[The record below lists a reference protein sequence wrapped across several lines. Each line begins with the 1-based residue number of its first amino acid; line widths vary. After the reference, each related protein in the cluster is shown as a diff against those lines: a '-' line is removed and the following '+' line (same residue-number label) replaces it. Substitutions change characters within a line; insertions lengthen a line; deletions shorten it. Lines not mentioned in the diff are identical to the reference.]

1 MKLKLTKPLCFFD
14 LETTGTDV
22 SKDRIIEIAIIKV
35 NIDGSRE
42 SLEIRLNPGIPI
54 PPESTLIHG
63 ITDEMVANEPIF
75 KDKARNIYNF
85 LKGCDLAGF
94 NSDRFDIPLLVEEL
108 LRADLDFDF
117 KNTKTIDVQNIFH
130 KLEKR
135 TLEAAYK
142 FYCNKL
148 LENAHSAKS
157 DTIATYEILLEQI
170 KKYDELSNNVDDLS
184 KFSNNDLNFVDLA
197 GFIRYNK
204 KGLEVFS
211 FGKYKNISLENIWK
225 KNPGY
230 FSWIK
235 NAEFPVFTKII
246 IDNFIKKMKLKEKFK
261 E

>member
-35 NIDGSRE
+35 NTDGSRE

-63 ITDEMVANEPIF
+63 ITDEMVANEPKF

-130 KLEKR
+130 KMEER
-135 TLEAAYK
+135 TLSAALK
-142 FYCNKL
+142 FYCDKELTDAHTAIADANATLDVLLAQLDRYSELEPNVDFLNDFSTRKKTADFAGFLIYNKDD
-148 LENAHSAKS
+148 EICFGFGKHKGKKVN
-157 DTIATYEILLEQI
+157 EILKE
-170 KKYDELSNNVDDLS
+170 E
-184 KFSNNDLNFVDLA
+184 
-197 GFIRYNK
+197 
-204 KGLEVFS
+204 
-211 FGKYKNISLENIWK
+211 
-225 KNPGY
+225 PGY
-230 FSWIK
+230 FGWIL
-235 NAEFPVFTKII
+235 NADFPRYTKKILTE
-246 IDNFIKKMKLKEKFK
+246 IKLNSINTKE
-261 E
+261 

>member
-130 KLEKR
+130 KMESR
-135 TLEAAYK
+135 TLSAALK
-142 FYCNKL
+142 FYCDKELTDAHTAIADANATLDVLLAQLDRYSELEPNVEFLNHFSTRKKTADFAGFLIYNKDDQICFGFGKHKGKKV
-148 LENAHSAKS
+148 N
-157 DTIATYEILLEQI
+157 EILKE
-170 KKYDELSNNVDDLS
+170 E
-184 KFSNNDLNFVDLA
+184 
-197 GFIRYNK
+197 
-204 KGLEVFS
+204 
-211 FGKYKNISLENIWK
+211 
-225 KNPGY
+225 PGY
-230 FSWIK
+230 FGWIL
-235 NAEFPVFTKII
+235 NADFPRYTKKILTE
-246 IDNFIKKMKLKEKFK
+246 IKLNSMNTKE
-261 E
+261 

>member
-54 PPESTLIHG
+54 PPESSLIHG
-63 ITDEMVANEPIF
+63 ITDEMVANEPKF

-130 KLEKR
+130 KMEER
-135 TLEAAYK
+135 TLSAALK
-142 FYCNKL
+142 FYCDKELTDAHTAIADANATLDVLLAQLDRYSELEPNVDFLNDFSTRKKTADFAGFLIYNKDDQICFGFGKHKGKKV
-148 LENAHSAKS
+148 N
-157 DTIATYEILLEQI
+157 EILKE
-170 KKYDELSNNVDDLS
+170 E
-184 KFSNNDLNFVDLA
+184 
-197 GFIRYNK
+197 
-204 KGLEVFS
+204 
-211 FGKYKNISLENIWK
+211 
-225 KNPGY
+225 PGY
-230 FSWIK
+230 FGWIL
-235 NAEFPVFTKII
+235 NADFPRYTKKILTE
-246 IDNFIKKMKLKEKFK
+246 IKLNSMNTKE
-261 E
+261 

>member
-130 KLEKR
+130 KMESR
-135 TLEAAYK
+135 TLSAALK
-142 FYCNKL
+142 FYCDKELTDAHTAIADANATLDVLLAQLDRYSELEPNVDFLNHFSTRKKTADFAGFLIYNKDD
-148 LENAHSAKS
+148 EICFGFGKHKGKKVN
-157 DTIATYEILLEQI
+157 EILKE
-170 KKYDELSNNVDDLS
+170 E
-184 KFSNNDLNFVDLA
+184 
-197 GFIRYNK
+197 
-204 KGLEVFS
+204 
-211 FGKYKNISLENIWK
+211 
-225 KNPGY
+225 PGY
-230 FSWIK
+230 FGWIL
-235 NAEFPVFTKII
+235 NADFPRYTKKILTE
-246 IDNFIKKMKLKEKFK
+246 IKLNSVNTKE
-261 E
+261 

>member
-54 PPESTLIHG
+54 PPESSLIHG
-63 ITDEMVANEPIF
+63 ITDEMVANEPKF

-130 KLEKR
+130 KMESR
-135 TLEAAYK
+135 TLSAALK
-142 FYCNKL
+142 FYCDKELTDAHTAIADANATLDVLLAQLDRYSELEPNVHFLNHFSTRKKTADFAGFLIYNKDD
-148 LENAHSAKS
+148 EICFGFGKHKGKKVN
-157 DTIATYEILLEQI
+157 EILKE
-170 KKYDELSNNVDDLS
+170 E
-184 KFSNNDLNFVDLA
+184 
-197 GFIRYNK
+197 
-204 KGLEVFS
+204 
-211 FGKYKNISLENIWK
+211 
-225 KNPGY
+225 PGY
-230 FSWIK
+230 FGWIL
-235 NAEFPVFTKII
+235 NADFPRYTKKILTE
-246 IDNFIKKMKLKEKFK
+246 IKLNSMNTKE
-261 E
+261 

>member
-63 ITDEMVANEPIF
+63 ITDEMVVNEPKF
-75 KDKARNIYNF
+75 KDEARNIYNF

-130 KLEKR
+130 KMESR
-135 TLEAAYK
+135 TLSAALK
-142 FYCNKL
+142 FYCDKELTDAHTAIADANATLDVLLAQLDRYSELEPNVDFLNHFSTRKKTADFAGFLIYNKDD
-148 LENAHSAKS
+148 EICFGFGKHKGKKVN
-157 DTIATYEILLEQI
+157 EILKE
-170 KKYDELSNNVDDLS
+170 E
-184 KFSNNDLNFVDLA
+184 
-197 GFIRYNK
+197 
-204 KGLEVFS
+204 
-211 FGKYKNISLENIWK
+211 
-225 KNPGY
+225 PGY
-230 FSWIK
+230 FGWIL
-235 NAEFPVFTKII
+235 NADFPRYTKKILTE
-246 IDNFIKKMKLKEKFK
+246 IKLNSMNTKE
-261 E
+261 

>member
-130 KLEKR
+130 KMESR
-135 TLEAAYK
+135 TLSAALK
-142 FYCNKL
+142 FYCDKELTDAHTAIADANATLDVLLAQLDRYSELEPNVEFLNHFSTRKKTADFAGFLIYNKDD
-148 LENAHSAKS
+148 EICFGFGKHKGKKVN
-157 DTIATYEILLEQI
+157 EILKE
-170 KKYDELSNNVDDLS
+170 E
-184 KFSNNDLNFVDLA
+184 
-197 GFIRYNK
+197 
-204 KGLEVFS
+204 
-211 FGKYKNISLENIWK
+211 
-225 KNPGY
+225 PGY
-230 FSWIK
+230 FGWIL
-235 NAEFPVFTKII
+235 NADFPRYTKKILTE
-246 IDNFIKKMKLKEKFK
+246 IKLNSMNTKE
-261 E
+261 

>member
-35 NIDGSRE
+35 NTDGSRE
-42 SLEIRLNPGIPI
+42 SLEIRLNPGITI

-130 KLEKR
+130 KMESR
-135 TLEAAYK
+135 TLSAALK
-142 FYCNKL
+142 FYCDKELTDAHTAIADANATLDVLLAQLDRYSELEPNVDFLNHFSTRKKTADFAGFLIYNKDD
-148 LENAHSAKS
+148 EICFGFGKHKGKKVN
-157 DTIATYEILLEQI
+157 EILKE
-170 KKYDELSNNVDDLS
+170 E
-184 KFSNNDLNFVDLA
+184 
-197 GFIRYNK
+197 
-204 KGLEVFS
+204 
-211 FGKYKNISLENIWK
+211 
-225 KNPGY
+225 PGY
-230 FSWIK
+230 FGWIL
-235 NAEFPVFTKII
+235 NADFPRYTKKILTE
-246 IDNFIKKMKLKEKFK
+246 IKLNSMNTKE
-261 E
+261 

>member
-1 MKLKLTKPLCFFD
+1 MKLKLIKPLCFFD

-35 NIDGSRE
+35 NTDGSRE

-63 ITDEMVANEPIF
+63 ITDEMVANEPKF

-130 KLEKR
+130 KMEER
-135 TLEAAYK
+135 TLSAALK
-142 FYCNKL
+142 FYCDKELTDAHTAIADANATLDVLLAQLDRYSELEPNVDFLNDFSTRKKTADFAGFLIYNKDD
-148 LENAHSAKS
+148 EICFGFGKHKGKKVN
-157 DTIATYEILLEQI
+157 EILKE
-170 KKYDELSNNVDDLS
+170 E
-184 KFSNNDLNFVDLA
+184 
-197 GFIRYNK
+197 
-204 KGLEVFS
+204 
-211 FGKYKNISLENIWK
+211 
-225 KNPGY
+225 PGY
-230 FSWIK
+230 FGWIL
-235 NAEFPVFTKII
+235 NADFPRYTKKILTE
-246 IDNFIKKMKLKEKFK
+246 IKLNSINTKE
-261 E
+261 

>member
-54 PPESTLIHG
+54 PPESSLIHG
-63 ITDEMVANEPIF
+63 ITDEMVANEPKF

-130 KLEKR
+130 KMEER
-135 TLEAAYK
+135 TLSAALK
-142 FYCNKL
+142 FYCDKELTDAHTAIADANATLDVLLAQLDRYSELEPNVDFLNDFSTRKKTADFAGFLIYNKDD
-148 LENAHSAKS
+148 EICFGFGKHKGKKVN
-157 DTIATYEILLEQI
+157 EILKE
-170 KKYDELSNNVDDLS
+170 E
-184 KFSNNDLNFVDLA
+184 
-197 GFIRYNK
+197 
-204 KGLEVFS
+204 
-211 FGKYKNISLENIWK
+211 
-225 KNPGY
+225 PGY
-230 FSWIK
+230 FGWIL
-235 NAEFPVFTKII
+235 NADFPRYTKKILTE
-246 IDNFIKKMKLKEKFK
+246 IKLNSMNTKE
-261 E
+261 

>member
-63 ITDEMVANEPIF
+63 ITDEMVANEPKF

-130 KLEKR
+130 KMEPR
-135 TLEAAYK
+135 TLSAALK
-142 FYCNKL
+142 FYCDKELTEAHTAIADANATLDVLLAQLDRYSELEPNVDFLNDFSTRKKTADFAGFLVYNKDD
-148 LENAHSAKS
+148 EICFGFGKHKGKKVN
-157 DTIATYEILLEQI
+157 EILKE
-170 KKYDELSNNVDDLS
+170 E
-184 KFSNNDLNFVDLA
+184 
-197 GFIRYNK
+197 
-204 KGLEVFS
+204 
-211 FGKYKNISLENIWK
+211 
-225 KNPGY
+225 PGY
-230 FSWIK
+230 FGWIL
-235 NAEFPVFTKII
+235 NADFPRYTKKILTE
-246 IDNFIKKMKLKEKFK
+246 IKLNSMNTKE
-261 E
+261 

>member
-54 PPESTLIHG
+54 PIESTLIHG
-63 ITDEMVANEPIF
+63 ITDEMVANEPKF

-130 KLEKR
+130 KMESR
-135 TLEAAYK
+135 TLSAALK
-142 FYCNKL
+142 FYCDKELTDAHTAIADANATLDVLLAQLDRYSELEPNVDFLNHFSTRKKTADFAGFLIYNKDD
-148 LENAHSAKS
+148 EICFGFGKHKGKKVN
-157 DTIATYEILLEQI
+157 EILKE
-170 KKYDELSNNVDDLS
+170 E
-184 KFSNNDLNFVDLA
+184 
-197 GFIRYNK
+197 
-204 KGLEVFS
+204 
-211 FGKYKNISLENIWK
+211 
-225 KNPGY
+225 PGY
-230 FSWIK
+230 FGWIL
-235 NAEFPVFTKII
+235 NADFPRYTKKILTE
-246 IDNFIKKMKLKEKFK
+246 IKLNSMNTKE
-261 E
+261 

>member
-35 NIDGSRE
+35 NTDGSRE
-42 SLEIRLNPGIPI
+42 SLEVRLNPGIPI

-63 ITDEMVANEPIF
+63 ITDEMVANEPKF

-130 KLEKR
+130 KMEER
-135 TLEAAYK
+135 TLSAALK
-142 FYCNKL
+142 FYCDKELTDAHTAIADAKATLDVLLAQLDRYSELEPNVDFLNDFSTRKKTADFAGFLIYNKDDQICFGFGKHKGKKV
-148 LENAHSAKS
+148 N
-157 DTIATYEILLEQI
+157 EILKE
-170 KKYDELSNNVDDLS
+170 E
-184 KFSNNDLNFVDLA
+184 
-197 GFIRYNK
+197 
-204 KGLEVFS
+204 
-211 FGKYKNISLENIWK
+211 
-225 KNPGY
+225 PGY
-230 FSWIK
+230 FGWIL
-235 NAEFPVFTKII
+235 NADFPRYTKKILTE
-246 IDNFIKKMKLKEKFK
+246 IKLNSINTKE
-261 E
+261 

>member
-108 LRADLDFDF
+108 LRADLDFNF

-130 KLEKR
+130 KMESR
-135 TLEAAYK
+135 TLSAALK
-142 FYCNKL
+142 FYCDKELTDAHTAIADANATLDVLLAQLDRYSELEPNVDFLNHFSTRKKTADFAGFLIYNKDDQICFGFGKHKGKKV
-148 LENAHSAKS
+148 N
-157 DTIATYEILLEQI
+157 EILKE
-170 KKYDELSNNVDDLS
+170 E
-184 KFSNNDLNFVDLA
+184 
-197 GFIRYNK
+197 
-204 KGLEVFS
+204 
-211 FGKYKNISLENIWK
+211 
-225 KNPGY
+225 PGY
-230 FSWIK
+230 FGWIL
-235 NAEFPVFTKII
+235 NADFPRYTKKILTE
-246 IDNFIKKMKLKEKFK
+246 IKLNSMNTKE
-261 E
+261 

>member
-35 NIDGSRE
+35 NTDGSRE

-63 ITDEMVANEPIF
+63 ITDEMVANEPKF

-130 KLEKR
+130 KMESR
-135 TLEAAYK
+135 TLSAALK
-142 FYCNKL
+142 FYCDKELTDAHTAIADANATLDVLIAQLDRYSELEPNVDFLNDFSTRKKTADFAGFLIYNKDD
-148 LENAHSAKS
+148 EICFGFGKHKGKKVN
-157 DTIATYEILLEQI
+157 EILKE
-170 KKYDELSNNVDDLS
+170 E
-184 KFSNNDLNFVDLA
+184 
-197 GFIRYNK
+197 
-204 KGLEVFS
+204 
-211 FGKYKNISLENIWK
+211 
-225 KNPGY
+225 PGY
-230 FSWIK
+230 FGWIL
-235 NAEFPVFTKII
+235 NADFPRYTKKILTE
-246 IDNFIKKMKLKEKFK
+246 IKLNSMNTKE
-261 E
+261 

>member
-35 NIDGSRE
+35 NTDGSRE
-42 SLEIRLNPGIPI
+42 SLEVRLNPGIPI

-63 ITDEMVANEPIF
+63 ITDEMVANEPKF

-130 KLEKR
+130 KMEER
-135 TLEAAYK
+135 TLSAALK
-142 FYCNKL
+142 FYCDKELTDAHTAIADANATLDVLLAQLDRYSELEPNVDFLNDFSTRKKTADFAGFLIYNKDD
-148 LENAHSAKS
+148 EICFGFGKHKGKKVN
-157 DTIATYEILLEQI
+157 EILKE
-170 KKYDELSNNVDDLS
+170 E
-184 KFSNNDLNFVDLA
+184 
-197 GFIRYNK
+197 
-204 KGLEVFS
+204 
-211 FGKYKNISLENIWK
+211 
-225 KNPGY
+225 PGY
-230 FSWIK
+230 FGWIL
-235 NAEFPVFTKII
+235 NADFPRYTKKILTE
-246 IDNFIKKMKLKEKFK
+246 IKLNSMNTKE
-261 E
+261 

>member
-63 ITDEMVANEPIF
+63 ITDEMVANEPKF

-130 KLEKR
+130 KMESR
-135 TLEAAYK
+135 TLSAALK
-142 FYCNKL
+142 F
-148 LENAHSAKS
+148 
-157 DTIATYEILLEQI
+157 
-170 KKYDELSNNVDDLS
+170 
-184 KFSNNDLNFVDLA
+184 
-197 GFIRYNK
+197 
-204 KGLEVFS
+204 
-211 FGKYKNISLENIWK
+211 
-225 KNPGY
+225 
-230 FSWIK
+230 
-235 NAEFPVFTKII
+235 
-246 IDNFIKKMKLKEKFK
+246 
-261 E
+261 

>member
-42 SLEIRLNPGIPI
+42 SLEIRLNPGITI

-130 KLEKR
+130 KMESR
-135 TLEAAYK
+135 TLSAALK
-142 FYCNKL
+142 FYCDKELTDAHTAIADANATLDVLLAQLDRYSELEPNVDFLNHFSTRKKTADFAGFLIYNKDD
-148 LENAHSAKS
+148 EICFGFGKHKGKKVN
-157 DTIATYEILLEQI
+157 EILKE
-170 KKYDELSNNVDDLS
+170 E
-184 KFSNNDLNFVDLA
+184 
-197 GFIRYNK
+197 
-204 KGLEVFS
+204 
-211 FGKYKNISLENIWK
+211 
-225 KNPGY
+225 PGY
-230 FSWIK
+230 FGWIL
-235 NAEFPVFTKII
+235 NADFPRYTKKILTE
-246 IDNFIKKMKLKEKFK
+246 IKLNSMNTKE
-261 E
+261 

>member
-63 ITDEMVANEPIF
+63 ITDKMVANEPIF

-130 KLEKR
+130 KMESR
-135 TLEAAYK
+135 TLSAALK
-142 FYCNKL
+142 FYCDKELTDAHTAIADANATLDVLLAQLDRYSELEPNVDFLNHFSTRKKTADFAGFLIYNKDD
-148 LENAHSAKS
+148 EICFGFGKHKGKKVN
-157 DTIATYEILLEQI
+157 EILKE
-170 KKYDELSNNVDDLS
+170 E
-184 KFSNNDLNFVDLA
+184 
-197 GFIRYNK
+197 
-204 KGLEVFS
+204 
-211 FGKYKNISLENIWK
+211 
-225 KNPGY
+225 PGY
-230 FSWIK
+230 FGWIL
-235 NAEFPVFTKII
+235 NADFPRYTKKILTE
-246 IDNFIKKMKLKEKFK
+246 IKLNSMNTKE
-261 E
+261 

>member
-63 ITDEMVANEPIF
+63 ITDEMVANEPKF

-130 KLEKR
+130 KMESR
-135 TLEAAYK
+135 TLSAALK
-142 FYCNKL
+142 FYCDKELTDAHTAIADANATLDVLLAQLDRYSELEPNVDFLNHFSTRKKTADFAGFLIYNKDD
-148 LENAHSAKS
+148 EICFGFGKHKGKKVN
-157 DTIATYEILLEQI
+157 EILKE
-170 KKYDELSNNVDDLS
+170 E
-184 KFSNNDLNFVDLA
+184 
-197 GFIRYNK
+197 
-204 KGLEVFS
+204 
-211 FGKYKNISLENIWK
+211 
-225 KNPGY
+225 PGY
-230 FSWIK
+230 FGWIL
-235 NAEFPVFTKII
+235 NADFPRYTNKILTEIKLNSMNTK
-246 IDNFIKKMKLKEKFK
+246 K
-261 E
+261 

>member
-54 PPESTLIHG
+54 PSESTLIHG

-130 KLEKR
+130 KMESR
-135 TLEAAYK
+135 TLSAALK
-142 FYCNKL
+142 FYCDKELTDAHTAIADANATLDVLLAQLDRYSELEPNVDFLNHFSTRKKTADFAGFLIYNKDD
-148 LENAHSAKS
+148 EICFGFGKHKGKKVN
-157 DTIATYEILLEQI
+157 EILKE
-170 KKYDELSNNVDDLS
+170 E
-184 KFSNNDLNFVDLA
+184 
-197 GFIRYNK
+197 
-204 KGLEVFS
+204 
-211 FGKYKNISLENIWK
+211 
-225 KNPGY
+225 PGY
-230 FSWIK
+230 FGWIL
-235 NAEFPVFTKII
+235 NADFPRYTKKILTE
-246 IDNFIKKMKLKEKFK
+246 IKLNSMNTKE
-261 E
+261 

>member
-130 KLEKR
+130 KMESR
-135 TLEAAYK
+135 TLSAALK
-142 FYCNKL
+142 FYCDKELTDAHTAIADANATLDVLLAQLDRYSELEPNVDFLNHFSTRKKTADFAGFLIYNKDDQICFGFGKHKGKKV
-148 LENAHSAKS
+148 N
-157 DTIATYEILLEQI
+157 EILKE
-170 KKYDELSNNVDDLS
+170 E
-184 KFSNNDLNFVDLA
+184 
-197 GFIRYNK
+197 
-204 KGLEVFS
+204 
-211 FGKYKNISLENIWK
+211 
-225 KNPGY
+225 PGY
-230 FSWIK
+230 FGWIL
-235 NAEFPVFTKII
+235 NADFPRYTKKILTE
-246 IDNFIKKMKLKEKFK
+246 IKLNSMNTKE
-261 E
+261 

>member
-35 NIDGSRE
+35 NINGSRE

-54 PPESTLIHG
+54 PHESTLIHG
-63 ITDEMVANEPIF
+63 ITDEMVANEPKF

-130 KLEKR
+130 KMESR
-135 TLEAAYK
+135 TLSAALK
-142 FYCNKL
+142 FYCDKELTDAHTAIADANATLDVLLAQLDRYSELEPNVDFLNHFSTRKKTADFAGFLIYNKDD
-148 LENAHSAKS
+148 EICFGFGKHKGKKVN
-157 DTIATYEILLEQI
+157 EILKE
-170 KKYDELSNNVDDLS
+170 E
-184 KFSNNDLNFVDLA
+184 
-197 GFIRYNK
+197 
-204 KGLEVFS
+204 
-211 FGKYKNISLENIWK
+211 
-225 KNPGY
+225 PGY
-230 FSWIK
+230 FGWIL
-235 NAEFPVFTKII
+235 NADFPRYTKKILTE
-246 IDNFIKKMKLKEKFK
+246 IKLNSMNNKE
-261 E
+261 

>member
-130 KLEKR
+130 KMESR
-135 TLEAAYK
+135 TLSAALK
-142 FYCNKL
+142 FYCDKELTDAHIAIADANATLDVLLAQLDRYSELEPNVEFLNDFSTRKKTADFAGFLIYNKDDQICFGFGKHKGKKV
-148 LENAHSAKS
+148 N
-157 DTIATYEILLEQI
+157 EILKE
-170 KKYDELSNNVDDLS
+170 E
-184 KFSNNDLNFVDLA
+184 
-197 GFIRYNK
+197 
-204 KGLEVFS
+204 
-211 FGKYKNISLENIWK
+211 
-225 KNPGY
+225 PGY
-230 FSWIK
+230 FGWIL
-235 NAEFPVFTKII
+235 NADFPRYTKKILTE
-246 IDNFIKKMKLKEKFK
+246 IKLNSMNTKE
-261 E
+261 

>member
-130 KLEKR
+130 KMESR
-135 TLEAAYK
+135 TLSAALK
-142 FYCNKL
+142 FYCDKELTDAHTAIADANATLDVLLAQLDRYSELEPNVDFLNHFSTRKKTADFAGFLIYNKDD
-148 LENAHSAKS
+148 EICFGFGKHKGKKVN
-157 DTIATYEILLEQI
+157 EILKE
-170 KKYDELSNNVDDLS
+170 E
-184 KFSNNDLNFVDLA
+184 
-197 GFIRYNK
+197 
-204 KGLEVFS
+204 
-211 FGKYKNISLENIWK
+211 
-225 KNPGY
+225 PGY
-230 FSWIK
+230 FGWIL
-235 NAEFPVFTKII
+235 NAEFPRYTKKILTE
-246 IDNFIKKMKLKEKFK
+246 IKLNSMNTKE
-261 E
+261 

>member
-63 ITDEMVANEPIF
+63 ITDEMVANEPKF

-130 KLEKR
+130 KMESR
-135 TLEAAYK
+135 TLSAALK
-142 FYCNKL
+142 FYCDKELTDAHTAIADANATLDVLLAQLDRYSDLEPNVDFLNHFSTRKKTADFAGFLIYNKDD
-148 LENAHSAKS
+148 EICFGFGKHKGKKVN
-157 DTIATYEILLEQI
+157 EILNE
-170 KKYDELSNNVDDLS
+170 E
-184 KFSNNDLNFVDLA
+184 
-197 GFIRYNK
+197 
-204 KGLEVFS
+204 
-211 FGKYKNISLENIWK
+211 
-225 KNPGY
+225 PGY
-230 FSWIK
+230 FGWIL
-235 NAEFPVFTKII
+235 NADFPRYTKKILTE
-246 IDNFIKKMKLKEKFK
+246 IKLNSMNTKE
-261 E
+261 

>member
-130 KLEKR
+130 KMESR
-135 TLEAAYK
+135 TLSAALK
-142 FYCNKL
+142 FYCDKELTDAHTAIADANATLDVLLAQLDRYSELEPNVEFLNDFSTRKKTADFAGFLIYNKDD
-148 LENAHSAKS
+148 EICFGFGKHKGKKVN
-157 DTIATYEILLEQI
+157 EILKE
-170 KKYDELSNNVDDLS
+170 E
-184 KFSNNDLNFVDLA
+184 
-197 GFIRYNK
+197 
-204 KGLEVFS
+204 
-211 FGKYKNISLENIWK
+211 
-225 KNPGY
+225 PGY
-230 FSWIK
+230 FGWIL
-235 NAEFPVFTKII
+235 NADFPRYTKKILTE
-246 IDNFIKKMKLKEKFK
+246 IKLNSMNTKE
-261 E
+261 

>member
-63 ITDEMVANEPIF
+63 ITDEMVANEPKF

-130 KLEKR
+130 KMESR
-135 TLEAAYK
+135 TLSAALK
-142 FYCNKL
+142 FYCDKELTDAHTAIADANATLDVLIAQLDRYSELEPNVDFLNDFSTRKKTADFAGFLIYNKDD
-148 LENAHSAKS
+148 EICFGFGKHKGKKVN
-157 DTIATYEILLEQI
+157 EILKE
-170 KKYDELSNNVDDLS
+170 E
-184 KFSNNDLNFVDLA
+184 
-197 GFIRYNK
+197 
-204 KGLEVFS
+204 
-211 FGKYKNISLENIWK
+211 
-225 KNPGY
+225 PGY
-230 FSWIK
+230 FGWIL
-235 NAEFPVFTKII
+235 NADFPRYTKKILTE
-246 IDNFIKKMKLKEKFK
+246 IKLNSMNTKE
-261 E
+261 

>member
-14 LETTGTDV
+14 LETTGTDI

-130 KLEKR
+130 KMESR
-135 TLEAAYK
+135 TLSAALK
-142 FYCNKL
+142 FYCDKELTDAHTAIADANATLDVLLAQLDRYSELEPNVDFLNHFSTRKKTADFAGFLIYNKDD
-148 LENAHSAKS
+148 EICFGFGKHKGKKVN
-157 DTIATYEILLEQI
+157 EILKE
-170 KKYDELSNNVDDLS
+170 E
-184 KFSNNDLNFVDLA
+184 
-197 GFIRYNK
+197 
-204 KGLEVFS
+204 
-211 FGKYKNISLENIWK
+211 
-225 KNPGY
+225 PGY
-230 FSWIK
+230 FGWIL
-235 NAEFPVFTKII
+235 NADFPRYTKKILTE
-246 IDNFIKKMKLKEKFK
+246 IKLNSMNTKE
-261 E
+261 

>member
-63 ITDEMVANEPIF
+63 ITDEMVANEPKF
-75 KDKARNIYNF
+75 KDNARNIYNF

-130 KLEKR
+130 KMESR
-135 TLEAAYK
+135 TLSAALK
-142 FYCNKL
+142 FYCDKELTDAHTAIADANATLDVLIAQLDRYSELEPNVDFLNHFSTRKKTADFAGFLIYNKDD
-148 LENAHSAKS
+148 EICFGFGKHKGKKVN
-157 DTIATYEILLEQI
+157 EILKE
-170 KKYDELSNNVDDLS
+170 E
-184 KFSNNDLNFVDLA
+184 
-197 GFIRYNK
+197 
-204 KGLEVFS
+204 
-211 FGKYKNISLENIWK
+211 
-225 KNPGY
+225 PGY
-230 FSWIK
+230 FGWIL
-235 NAEFPVFTKII
+235 NADFPRYTNKILTEIKLNSMKTK
-246 IDNFIKKMKLKEKFK
+246 E
-261 E
+261 

>member
-130 KLEKR
+130 KMESR
-135 TLEAAYK
+135 TLSAALK
-142 FYCNKL
+142 FYCDKELTDAHTAIADANATLDVLLAQLDRYSELEPNVDFLNHFSTRKKTADFAGFLIYNKDD
-148 LENAHSAKS
+148 EICFGFGKHRGKKVN
-157 DTIATYEILLEQI
+157 EILNE
-170 KKYDELSNNVDDLS
+170 E
-184 KFSNNDLNFVDLA
+184 
-197 GFIRYNK
+197 
-204 KGLEVFS
+204 
-211 FGKYKNISLENIWK
+211 
-225 KNPGY
+225 PGY
-230 FSWIK
+230 FGWIL
-235 NAEFPVFTKII
+235 NADFPRYTKKILTE
-246 IDNFIKKMKLKEKFK
+246 IKLNSMNTKE
-261 E
+261 

>member
-22 SKDRIIEIAIIKV
+22 RKDRIIEIAIIKV
-35 NIDGSRE
+35 NINGSRE

-130 KLEKR
+130 KMESR
-135 TLEAAYK
+135 TLSAALK
-142 FYCNKL
+142 FYCDKELTDAHTAIADANATLDVLLAQLDRYSELEPNVEFLNHFSTRKKTADFAGFLIYNKDD
-148 LENAHSAKS
+148 EICFGFGKHKGKKVN
-157 DTIATYEILLEQI
+157 EILKE
-170 KKYDELSNNVDDLS
+170 E
-184 KFSNNDLNFVDLA
+184 
-197 GFIRYNK
+197 
-204 KGLEVFS
+204 
-211 FGKYKNISLENIWK
+211 
-225 KNPGY
+225 PGY
-230 FSWIK
+230 FGWIL
-235 NAEFPVFTKII
+235 NADFPRYTKKILTE
-246 IDNFIKKMKLKEKFK
+246 IKLNSMNTKE
-261 E
+261 